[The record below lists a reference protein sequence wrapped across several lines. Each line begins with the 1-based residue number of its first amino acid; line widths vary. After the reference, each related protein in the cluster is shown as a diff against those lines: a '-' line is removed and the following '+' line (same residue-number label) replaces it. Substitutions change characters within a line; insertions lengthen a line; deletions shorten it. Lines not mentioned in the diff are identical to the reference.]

1 MNTIGTSATSRNAA
15 LALAF
20 VATFIGC
27 VAFAH
32 QSVASPSDVAL
43 YWPASGAALALVVLR
58 GWRWALLVPLSLLL
72 VYLASEPVPAAFL
85 PYWLLAGFT
94 ATLAGGWLAGHSHR
108 RDPAA
113 RPGTVRYGFHVLL
126 GGVLMAAIGG
136 VIGGFGMWQAGLIR
150 TPDLLDTQLR
160 WALGDLLGIAS
171 VTPALMLGAEAWSE
185 RRQPRRDHPGSDGE
199 AQLWNVVL
207 VTSFLLMAWG
217 MSLSRDF
224 ALGLSSLPLAVM
236 MWSALRFTP
245 FRTALSVLV
254 TVALITSF
262 SGFGLAGLHPAR
274 DTLDVAILLVYLCL
288 LAILPI
294 VLAMTVNEHRA
305 VARSLLR
312 RANTDPLT
320 GLPNRGAFETQV
332 RLALRDPANVPLALA
347 YLDLDNLKLVN
358 DTASHQVGDALIRS
372 VADGLLAQMRSGD
385 VLGHLGGDEFVVLLH
400 NATPTIA
407 RERAQG
413 LLHAVENSRHDATDD
428 HYGITA
434 SIGLVPF
441 QPEQVDFA
449 EVLSQADAA
458 SFNAK
463 ELGGD
468 RICVAGA
475 MGGAMADPTSGMRWT
490 VRIREAL
497 QHQGFLLYAQS
508 IAPLHPDMEA
518 GAHFELLLR
527 MRDTGGGTPH
537 LPERFIPA
545 AERFQLSVRIDR
557 EVVRLALDQLEAA
570 PQAASG
576 IAMCAINLSAATLM
590 DEGFVGF
597 VGERLHRGSFPADRL
612 CFEITETSAMRDTA
626 RAQRVIDELRALG
639 CRFALDDFGTG
650 FCSFGHLRAL
660 DVDFIKIDGSF
671 VRDMQTSSLAAEV
684 VSSITRIAHLLHKRT
699 IAEHTETESVRAAL
713 TTLGVDYAQGFA
725 IDRPQPFDAYLAALG
740 TKATT
745 TSQDG

>member
-1 MNTIGTSATSRNAA
+1 MNAIGTSATSRTAA
-15 LALAF
+15 LAVAF
-20 VATFIGC
+20 VAAFIGC
-27 VAFAH
+27 VGFAH
-32 QSVASPSDVAL
+32 QTVASPGDVAL

-72 VYLASEPVPAAFL
+72 VQLTSGSVSAAFL
-85 PYWLLAGFT
+85 PYWLLAGF
-94 ATLAGGWLAGHSHR
+94 AGTLSGGWLAGYSR
-108 RDPAA
+108 RGDLAA
-113 RPGTVRYGFHVLL
+113 RPGTVRYGFHILL

-136 VIGGFGMWQAGLIR
+136 VIGGFGMWQAGLIKA
-150 TPDLLDTQLR
+150 PELLDTQLR

-171 VTPALMLGAEAWSE
+171 VTPALMLASEAWRLGRE
-185 RRQPRRDHPGSDGE
+185 RRDYPGSDGE
-199 AQLWNVVL
+199 ALLWNVAL
-207 VTSFLLMAWG
+207 VASFLLMAWG

-245 FRTALSVLV
+245 LRTALSVMV

-274 DTLDVAILLVYLCL
+274 GTLDVAILLVYLCL

-312 RANTDPLT
+312 RTSTDPLT

-332 RLALRDPANVPLALA
+332 RLVLRDPANVPLALA

-372 VADGLLAQMRSGD
+372 VANSLRAQMRSGD
-385 VLGHLGGDEFVVLLH
+385 LLGHLGGDEFVVLLH

-413 LLHAVENSRHDATDD
+413 LLHAVENSRHDATEEQYD
-428 HYGITA
+428 ITA

-463 ELGGD
+463 ELGGN
-468 RICVAGA
+468 RVCVAGA

-497 QHQGFLLYAQS
+497 QQQGFLLYAQS
-508 IAPLHPDMEA
+508 IAPLHPGMET

-557 EVVRLALDQLEAA
+557 EVVRLALDRLEAE
-570 PQAASG
+570 PQAASR

-597 VGERLHRGSFPADRL
+597 VAERLHRGSFPANRL
-612 CFEITETSAMRDTA
+612 CFELTETSAMRDPA

-660 DVDFIKIDGSF
+660 DVDYIKIDGSF
-671 VRDMQTSSLAAEV
+671 VRDMQTSSLSAEV

-725 IDRPQPFDAYLAALG
+725 IDRPQPFDAYLAALDA
-740 TKATT
+740 KVAARP
-745 TSQDG
+745 QDG